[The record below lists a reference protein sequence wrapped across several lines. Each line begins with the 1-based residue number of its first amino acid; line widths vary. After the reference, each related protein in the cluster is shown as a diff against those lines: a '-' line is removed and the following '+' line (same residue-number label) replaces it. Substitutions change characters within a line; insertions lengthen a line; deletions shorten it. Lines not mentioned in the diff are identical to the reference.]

1 MQVTKITSPTALAV
15 SLDEVKDHLRIE
27 RDDVDF
33 DVDLDALIRA
43 AQSYIESETHQTII
57 DTTYEAV
64 FDDFP
69 SDALLIPGWPIQS
82 IGSITYYDELGA
94 QIPLGSYQSDLSK
107 SPVRICPV
115 VGEPWPV
122 TQAGRIGAVKV
133 QFTAGY
139 GTSDITTPPMLKAMV
154 KLLVA
159 HWFKN
164 REGITNKGT
173 PMSYPLAFE
182 ALRDQVRVN
191 EFVEFE
197 VKD

>member
-1 MQVTKITSPTALAV
+1 MELG
-15 SLDEVKDHLRIE
+15 EVKDHLRIE

-33 DVDLDALIRA
+33 DTDLDALIRA
-43 AQSYIESETHQTII
+43 ATSYVEEETHQTTIL
-57 DTTYEAV
+57 TTYEAT
-64 FDDFP
+64 FDGFP
-69 SDALLIPGWPIQS
+69 DNELLIPGWPIDLIVS
-82 IGSITYYDELGA
+82 IQYYNELGN
-94 QIPLGSYQSDLSK
+94 QVSFNDYQSDLTK
-107 SPVRICPV
+107 SPVRICPN
-115 VGEPWPV
+115 VGSSWPV
-122 TQAGRIGAVKV
+122 TQEGRLGSVTV
-133 QFTAGY
+133 QFVAGY
-139 GTSDITTPPMLKAMV
+139 GPASFDTPPMLKAMV